1 MEQTD
6 SEIIKKY
13 LSGDK
18 ESLDKIIDKYLAHVY
33 NFVRR
38 LYNNESDAT
47 DITQEVFIK
56 VWKNIHKYNPA
67 QNFKTWLFTIAR
79 NTTVDWM
86 RKKKV
91 YVFSDLENGEED
103 ESFADRLVDIEPL
116 PEDIFSQKELKNNL
130 EKLLTTLHPDQK
142 SVIMLHISEDM
153 TFDEISKV
161 LKKPLNT
168 IKSHYRRGLEKLR
181 KNIVNAPNL
190 KD

>member
-13 LSGDK
+13 LGGDK

-142 SVIMLHISEDM
+142 SVIILHISEDM

-161 LKKPLNT
+161 LRKPLNT

>member
-1 MEQTD
+1 MELTD
-6 SEIIKKY
+6 QEIIESYIEGNKESLNILVNKY
-13 LSGDK
+13 LSH
-18 ESLDKIIDKYLAHVY
+18 IY
-33 NFVRR
+33 NFVKR

-56 VWKNIHKYNPA
+56 VWKNIRKYNPN

-91 YVFSDLENGEED
+91 YTFSDLESPDDD
-103 ESFADRLVDIEPL
+103 ESFGDKLIDSEPL
-116 PEDIFSQKELKNNL
+116 PEAIFTQKELKTNL
-130 EKLLTTLHPDQK
+130 EKLLIVLHPDQK
-142 SVIMLHISEDM
+142 TVILLHISEDM

-168 IKSHYRRGLEKLR
+168 IKSHYRRGIEKLR

-190 KD
+190 ID